1 MSFFV
6 FLLRPR
12 FEKRILISELLLR
25 SFMKMSSRAPAPSSG
40 VNDVFLIICL
50 TLIAA
55 GISILSI
62 LLLWSRNESL
72 HRQMA
77 QMQVSLDRL
86 NEQSSQDWRGR
97 APLPNAAEDGIAY
110 GEIVQRF
117 EFAKQNKVYRLTHFC
132 QGTVQKGSA
141 DGGNI
146 PFCLGKNQL
155 VLSDGIKNTLLV
167 NSMVTSSEQ
176 APVLRKPE
184 LLAEDSTKTRIAISY
199 SPDLCDTSNDCGAG
213 MPERY
218 VSHLYTLEDGSLKV
232 LRAFPNSGELFWN
245 KEKTKAIVL
254 PHVCGG
260 AGCTPVA
267 LLGYDL
273 GKDQIKELTKA
284 EAAETELAFD
294 VAGKRLPYW
303 KNIGWKNETIVTAT
317 VISPDGK
324 SAKVVTTTF

>member
-1 MSFFV
+1 
-6 FLLRPR
+6 
-12 FEKRILISELLLR
+12 
-25 SFMKMSSRAPAPSSG
+25 MKPSQHPPSAR

-77 QMQVSLDRL
+77 QMQRSLNRL
-86 NEQSSQDWRGR
+86 NEQSAQTWRGT
-97 APLPNAAEDGIAY
+97 APATNAREEGIAY

-117 EFAKQNKVYRLTHFC
+117 QITKKSKTYRLTHFC
-132 QGTVQKGSA
+132 QGAMQKGSA
-141 DGGNI
+141 DGGDI

-155 VLSDGIKNTLLV
+155 VLSDGVTNTLLQSV
-167 NSMVTSSEQ
+167 TVTSTEF

-184 LLAEDSTKTRIAISY
+184 LLGGDTAKTRLLISY
-199 SPDLCDTSNDCGAG
+199 MPDLCDTMNDCGVG
-213 MPERY
+213 MPERF
-218 VSHLYTLEDGSLKV
+218 VSHLYTIEDGTLRTLK
-232 LRAFPNSGELFWN
+232 AFPASGELFWN
-245 KEKTKAIVL
+245 ASYTKAIVL

-260 AGCTPVA
+260 AGCMNVG

-273 GKDQIKELTKA
+273 GKDQIKELTAA

-294 VAGKRLPYW
+294 VMGKRLPYW
-303 KNIGWKNETIVTAT
+303 KNIAWTNDSTINAN
-317 VISPDGK
+317 VISVDGK
-324 SAKVVTTTF
+324 SAKTVTVKF